1 VQNRYNVADR
11 SSDDVLAICE
21 REQIAFIP
29 WGPLAQAAQASSTPD
44 KGLVALEA
52 IAKERKIDNNEAALA
67 WLLARSP
74 VMLPIPG
81 TSQVKHLEDNVGAA
95 KIKLTADEMARVG

>member
-1 VQNRYNVADR
+1 M
-11 SSDDVLAICE
+11 
-21 REQIAFIP
+21 
-29 WGPLAQAAQASSTPD
+29 
-44 KGLVALEA
+44 ALEA

-95 KIKLTADEMARVG
+95 KIKLTPDEMARVGEARSAERPPWTAADANSRTVRR